1 MARILIIDD
10 EEPIRFSLRGILED
24 EGYEVLEAATA
35 EEGLEVADA
44 ERPDLV
50 FLDIWLPGMDGLT
63 AQARLK
69 GNHPDLPVV
78 MISGHGTI
86 ETAVSAIQQ
95 GAYDFIE
102 KPLSLEKVVIVA
114 ARALE
119 AGSLRR
125 ENQVLRTVLP
135 EQDELI
141 GQSPVMLKFQ
151 ELLARVAP
159 TDVWVLL
166 TGENGTGKELAAR
179 ALHAGSRRADAPMIA
194 VNCAAIPEEL
204 IESELFGHEKGAF
217 TSADQARAGRFEMAN
232 NGTLFLD
239 EIGDMSLKTQ
249 AKILRILQEQ
259 SFERVGG
266 TRTIKVDVRVIAAT
280 NKNLE
285 EAIAAGTFREDLYYR
300 LRVVP
305 LHLPPLRER
314 GGDLDLLLAA
324 FTERL
329 CRVHACKAPVYAPET
344 MERLRRYPW
353 PGNVRELR
361 NFAERMVILFGGKTV
376 LPVDLPPEMT
386 PQGKPEP
393 SAEAAS
399 AACEPAFLPQSAV
412 LGPDLDFKKARAVFE
427 ALYLEAKL
435 HECGGNITR
444 LAETIGL
451 ERSYLHRKLKGYGIS
466 SSSAPVAHV
475 SAMRKKAPPEPTNTK
490 ALGKN
495 RTGFKAGRE
504 KPFLWEFF
512 SPFPNASSQR
522 SVYNGIAFS
531 GRRAG
536 KLVGGR
542 GDRVP
547 VGRRETGKSL
557 PRIAG
562 RRAVDVHRAGDARLP
577 REKRRNGPPLR
588 PARTPSV
595 PRRRGRPRQTRRA
608 DVYGN
613 A

>member
-280 NKNLE
+280 NRNLRE
-285 EAIAAGTFREDLYYR
+285 EVSEGRFREDLYYR
-300 LRVVP
+300 LNVIGVEVP
-305 LHLPPLRER
+305 SLRER
-314 GGDLDLLLAA
+314 REDIPVLATAFLERFALANRKEIKGFTPQAMDALL
-324 FTERL
+324 
-329 CRVHACKAPVYAPET
+329 KYS
-344 MERLRRYPW
+344 W
-353 PGNVRELR
+353 PGNVRELE
-361 NFAERMVILFGGKTV
+361 NAVERAAILCLGEYISERE
-376 LPVDLPPEMT
+376 LPM
-386 PQGKPEP
+386 
-393 SAEAAS
+393 
-399 AACEPAFLPQSAV
+399 AV
-412 LGPDLDFKKARAVFE
+412 
-427 ALYLEAKL
+427 
-435 HECGGNITR
+435 
-444 LAETIGL
+444 
-451 ERSYLHRKLKGYGIS
+451 
-466 SSSAPVAHV
+466 SSAP
-475 SAMRKKAPPEPTNTK
+475 KNNDAPTLAELQGAAGEEPISMTLDEMERAAILRTLQDTGDNK
-490 ALGKN
+490 SEAARRLGITRATLHNK
-495 RTGFKAGRE
+495 
-504 KPFLWEFF
+504 L
-512 SPFPNASSQR
+512 
-522 SVYNGIAFS
+522 
-531 GRRAG
+531 RRY
-536 KLVGGR
+536 
-542 GDRVP
+542 DM
-547 VGRRETGKSL
+547 E
-557 PRIAG
+557 
-562 RRAVDVHRAGDARLP
+562 
-577 REKRRNGPPLR
+577 
-588 PARTPSV
+588 
-595 PRRRGRPRQTRRA
+595 
-608 DVYGN
+608 
-613 A
+613 